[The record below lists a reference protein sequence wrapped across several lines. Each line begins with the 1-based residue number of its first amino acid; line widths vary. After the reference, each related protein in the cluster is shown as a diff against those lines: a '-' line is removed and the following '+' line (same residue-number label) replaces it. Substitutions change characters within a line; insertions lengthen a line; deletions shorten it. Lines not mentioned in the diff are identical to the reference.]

1 MKAAMQNLLSLPLF
15 KGLASDELDTILG
28 KVNALVKHF
37 EKSDYIYLAGD
48 AVESIGI
55 VVAGTVQMIKE
66 DIMGD
71 KSIITTMGSGSIFA
85 ENFLGHDKQDEKTNV
100 SYFAASDSE
109 VLMVPFGK
117 VLTDLSNNDPCRNKL
132 LTNMISIMASN
143 NAQLIEKT
151 EILCKKTL
159 RGKIM
164 TYLEQEAKRN
174 GSTEFEI
181 PFNRTD
187 MANYLDADR
196 SALTRELARMKD
208 CGLIMHLYYNKI
220 LLFYYLTAKKPK
232 PCMVSAFAPF
242 ITNFKNI
249 VLPGQHHF
257 AFTIAIM

>member
-100 SYFAASDSE
+100 LA
-109 VLMVPFGK
+109 
-117 VLTDLSNNDPCRNKL
+117 TL
-132 LTNMISIMASN
+132 LPVT
-143 NAQLIEKT
+143 
-151 EILCKKTL
+151 
-159 RGKIM
+159 
-164 TYLEQEAKRN
+164 
-174 GSTEFEI
+174 
-181 PFNRTD
+181 
-187 MANYLDADR
+187 
-196 SALTRELARMKD
+196 AR
-208 CGLIMHLYYNKI
+208 C
-220 LLFYYLTAKKPK
+220 
-232 PCMVSAFAPF
+232 
-242 ITNFKNI
+242 
-249 VLPGQHHF
+249 
-257 AFTIAIM
+257 

>member
-71 KSIITTMGSGSIFA
+71 KSII

-208 CGLIMHLYYNKI
+208 CGLIDFDKRNFKI
-220 LLFYYLTAKKPK
+220 LKFE
-232 PCMVSAFAPF
+232 
-242 ITNFKNI
+242 
-249 VLPGQHHF
+249 
-257 AFTIAIM
+257 